1 MYDSAVALAT
11 WGSGTVV
18 LFGAVLAAV
27 TSVLVAVLAVVD
39 AEVCRG
45 VVGEVE
51 VGSVEAVSGSAMAGD
66 SVFAPLVLA
75 PPVRSPPAEH
85 PEIAR
90 STAPATAAT
99 ALGIRIP

>member
-18 LFGAVLAAV
+18 LVGV
-27 TSVLVAVLAVVD
+27 VLVGAVLAVVD
-39 AEVCRG
+39 AEDCRG
-45 VVGEVE
+45 VIGEVE

-66 SVFAPLVLA
+66 SVLA
-75 PPVRSPPAEH
+75 PPVLSPPAEH

-90 STAPATAAT
+90 SMAPATAAT